1 MSSLKESESS
11 ALADSKSMSG
21 ELADMRLELERLR
34 YDGKEQ
40 AITTDSLKEQNAE
53 LERELEELRVSP
65 GPREVARILLLLTRV
80 LCTGGL
86 VGRKVDAKVGGPG
99 RQGQEEGREDGSHDG
114 RLLTSKYYA
123 RRG

>member
-1 MSSLKESESS
+1 
-11 ALADSKSMSG
+11 MSG

-65 GPREVARILLLLTRV
+65 GPREAARVLLLLTKF
-80 LCTGGL
+80 LCVEGL
-86 VGRKVDAKVGGPG
+86 VGRKIDAKVGRPR
-99 RQGQEEGREDGSHDG
+99 RQG
-114 RLLTSKYYA
+114 
-123 RRG
+123 